1 MILNIKAPET
11 PHKIICFL
19 FFGMKLAEMTPMI
32 IALSAV
38 KIIVMNIICDSISN
52 SSNKAGL

>member
-1 MILNIKAPET
+1 
-11 PHKIICFL
+11 
-19 FFGMKLAEMTPMI
+19 MKLAEMTPMI